1 MSREREILT
10 MFNKAKDANDKITMI
25 ECITEMKQ
33 LDPAFIDLM
42 MNVMFDEEDD
52 DDEDDDDMWFDE
64 E

>member
-10 MFNKAKDANDKITMI
+10 MFSEAKDANDKITMI

-33 LDPAFIDLM
+33 LDPAFITLM
-42 MNVMFDEEDD
+42 MNVMFDEDD

>member
-10 MFNKAKDANDKITMI
+10 MFNEAKDANDKITMI
-25 ECITEMKQ
+25 ECVTEMKQ

>member
-10 MFNKAKDANDKITMI
+10 MFSEAKDANDKITMI

-33 LDPAFIDLM
+33 LDPAFINLM
-42 MNVMFDEEDD
+42 MNVMFDDEDD